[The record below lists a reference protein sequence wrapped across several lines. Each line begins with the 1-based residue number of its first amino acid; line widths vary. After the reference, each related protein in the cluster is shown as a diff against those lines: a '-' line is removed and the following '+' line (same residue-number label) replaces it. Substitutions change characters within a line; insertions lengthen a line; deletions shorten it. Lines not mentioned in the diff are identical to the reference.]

1 MPGMDRNAQEELKAH
16 LMQTDESF
24 RRLVNEHSDLAHKLE
39 DLASRPYLSELEQ
52 IEEVRLKKRKLHAKD
67 QIEAILR
74 GYRAQNVA

>member
-1 MPGMDRNAQEELKAH
+1 MDRNAQEELKAH
-16 LMQTDESF
+16 LIQTDESF

-39 DLASRPYLSELEQ
+39 DLASRPYLTELEQ
-52 IEEVRLKKRKLHAKD
+52 IEEVRLKKLKLHAKD

>member
-1 MPGMDRNAQEELKAH
+1 MDRNAQEELKAH

-39 DLASRPYLSELEQ
+39 DLASRPYLSELDQ
-52 IEEVRLKKRKLHAKD
+52 IEEVRLKKLKLHAKD